1 MGLKRLAHGHTDSGL
16 AHLSGHMR
24 GSCVVGAAGRAPDS
38 WARGLVCSPLQ
49 NSLTL
54 PEKRAATFPKR
65 VTDPETPVLCP
76 GLWTSLITGWLLCSD
91 PPALWDT
98 SGSPSFLTKPSYYP
112 APRELTP
119 CPLTCNLSEC
129 DKWLS
134 PTPPEVGNSS
144 ANSTQD
150 IWPLKC
156 SITYFFCP

>member
-76 GLWTSLITGWLLCSD
+76 GLWTSLITGWLPIHRAVLRSSS
-91 PPALWDT
+91 LV
-98 SGSPSFLTKPSYYP
+98 GYLRKPLFP
-112 APRELTP
+112 
-119 CPLTCNLSEC
+119 
-129 DKWLS
+129 D
-134 PTPPEVGNSS
+134 
-144 ANSTQD
+144 
-150 IWPLKC
+150 
-156 SITYFFCP
+156 